1 LNEVMHLTKRLCY
14 LSSSFCLPKL

>member
-1 LNEVMHLTKRLCY
+1 MHLTKRLCY